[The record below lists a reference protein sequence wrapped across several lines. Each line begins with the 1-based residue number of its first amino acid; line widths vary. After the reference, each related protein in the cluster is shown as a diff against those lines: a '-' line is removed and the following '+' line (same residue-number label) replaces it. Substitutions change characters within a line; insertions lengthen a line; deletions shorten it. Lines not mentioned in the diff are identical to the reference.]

1 MAEKKEGR
9 EREGGRGGKEKNTE
23 RMRRL
28 VEGGRRKRGRV
39 KKKNDR

>member
-28 VEGGRRKRGRV
+28 VEGGEEEERQGE
-39 KKKNDR
+39 KKNDR